1 MGYIELALQVRII
14 LRDVA
19 QRVAGGSFS
28 VPQHGLDQLRQMLVM
43 GPYQFLNAPAPEAQ
57 QLISEEETGQVVT
70 WSQQKAIEDGNIDRT
85 VCLL

>member
-1 MGYIELALQVRII
+1 MGYIELALQVRSI

-43 GPYQFLNAPAPEAQ
+43 GPYQFLNAPPPEAQ
-57 QLISEEETGQVVT
+57 HLISEEEIGQVVT
-70 WSQQKAIEDGNIDRT
+70 WNHQEAIEDANINRA
-85 VCLL
+85 VRLL